1 MNVTNGAHLAVGGS
15 CGTQL
20 SEGKREEQ
28 DRVGRSFRVVSLTG
42 SHRGVLAWHAS
53 SAKMANVILK
63 LLSCGKYVRGILKM
77 AIKCAAII
85 RTANI

>member
-42 SHRGVLAWHAS
+42 SHYGVPAWYTS
-53 SAKMANVILK
+53 SAKMTNVIVKFFL
-63 LLSCGKYVRGILKM
+63 M
-77 AIKCAAII
+77 W
-85 RTANI
+85 